1 MAEMTIVS
9 TELPVATHGFFVD
22 GRWVEDGDIVEVR
35 SPFDGSVIARVVQGR
50 REHAEAAIAAAVKAF
65 GTTRRLPAFE
75 RQRVLRRVAASIAER
90 KDEFSRALSQEAG
103 KPIKPA
109 RMEVDR
115 AVFTFN
121 VAAEESTRI
130 YGEYIPLDWQEYTA
144 GRWGIV
150 RRFPLGPIAG
160 ITPFNFPLNLVAHKV
175 APAIAAGCPTV
186 LKPAPQTPLC
196 SLLLAECVQQAGWPD
211 GGLNVLPLSNE
222 DASLLVTDDRIK
234 LISFTGSVPVGWD
247 IKRRA
252 GKKKVVL
259 ELGGNAGVIVHS
271 DTDLAYAAERCVAGG
286 FGYAGQTCISVQRIL
301 VEHSVYGRFTDLF
314 VDGVKKLKTGDPLD
328 ESTDVGPL
336 IRESDAVRAA
346 DWIEEAVRGG
356 ARLLCGG
363 SRKGSV
369 LEPTVL
375 TGTKPEMRVN
385 CQEIFGPVV
394 TVEPYNR
401 FDDALRQV
409 NNSSFGLQAGLF
421 TRDVKLLFQAYEE
434 LEVGGLIAGDVP
446 SFRVDHMPYG
456 GVKDSGLGREGL
468 RYAIEEMTE
477 PKLLVMNLR

>member
-1 MAEMTIVS
+1 MAEMTIA
-9 TELPVATHGFFVD
+9 PVATHGFFVD
-22 GRWVEDGDIVEVR
+22 GRWQQEGDLVEIR
-35 SPFDGSVIARVVQGR
+35 APYDGSLIARVTQGH

-65 GTTRRLPAFE
+65 GTTHRLPAFE
-75 RQRVLRRVAASIAER
+75 RQRVLRQISAYMVER
-90 KDEFSRALSQEAG
+90 KEEFARTLAQEAG
-103 KPIKPA
+103 KPIKAA
-109 RMEVDR
+109 RSEVDR
-115 AVFTFN
+115 AIFTFN

-130 YGEYIPLDWQEYTA
+130 YGEYLPLDWQEFTA

-160 ITPFNFPLNLVAHKV
+160 ITPFNFPINLVAHKV
-175 APAIAAGCPTV
+175 APAIAAGCSMV

-211 GGLNVLPLSNE
+211 GGLNVIPLSNE
-222 DASLLVTDDRIK
+222 DAGLLVTDDRIK

-259 ELGGNAGVIVHS
+259 ELGGNAAVIVHS
-271 DTDLAYAAERCVAGG
+271 DADLAYAAERCVAGG

-301 VEHSVYGRFTDLF
+301 VEHSVYGKFTDLF
-314 VDGVKKLKTGDPLD
+314 VEGVKMLKCGDPLD
-328 ESTDVGPL
+328 DTTDVGPL
-336 IRESDAVRAA
+336 IRESDAIRTVN
-346 DWIEEAVRGG
+346 WIEEAVRGG

-363 SRKGSV
+363 NRNNQIV
-369 LEPTVL
+369 EPAVL
-375 TGTKPEMRVN
+375 TGTKPDMKVN

-394 TVEPYNR
+394 TVEPYNN
-401 FDDALRQV
+401 FDQALRQV
-409 NNSSFGLQAGLF
+409 NNSAYGMQAGVF

-434 LEVGGLIAGDVP
+434 LEVGGVIAGDVP
-446 SFRVDHMPYG
+446 SFRIDHMPYG